1 MNAIR
6 SPEWSV
12 PYDRALL
19 EPRPK
24 EVTGVAASAIGPL
37 RILVAH
43 GQDIIHCGVRAL
55 LQGHRGCEICGE
67 ARTGWEALSEAEKLT
82 PDIAILNLTI
92 PRLNGLEVAKRIR
105 KASPQTEI
113 LMVSTHLADEL
124 IPALFAAGV
133 RGYVLQ
139 TDSDRDLV
147 SAIEALAHHMPFY
160 TARAMA
166 KLLMLNGNRGNQ
178 GQLSSRERDVL
189 GLITRGNRNSQAA
202 AVLGISENTV
212 AAHRTN
218 IMCKLQLSSIADLV
232 RYAIRNQIIEA

>member
-12 PYDRALL
+12 PYEGDLL

-24 EVTGVAASAIGPL
+24 EVTERVAASAIGPL

-43 GQDIIHCGVRAL
+43 GQDIIHRGVKAL
-55 LQGHRGCEICGE
+55 LQGQRGCEICGE
-67 ARTGWEALSEAEKLT
+67 ARTGWEALIEAERLT

-124 IPALFAAGV
+124 IPAFFAAGV

-139 TDSDRDLV
+139 ADSDRDLV
-147 SAIEALAHHMPFY
+147 RAIEALAHHMPFY

-166 KLLMLNGNRGNQ
+166 KLLMLNGSRGNQ
-178 GQLSSRERDVL
+178 GPLSSHHPR
-189 GLITRGNRNSQAA
+189 
-202 AVLGISENTV
+202 
-212 AAHRTN
+212 
-218 IMCKLQLSSIADLV
+218 
-232 RYAIRNQIIEA
+232 